1 MPRAHIGIRSESCSR
16 RRVDRAADANDTIV
30 DDGETIRVPLRAEDV
45 DVRKDTRVVEE
56 IEISK
61 RPVTET
67 KRVSETVRREEI
79 DVDETNR

>member
-1 MPRAHIGIRSESCSR
+1 L
-16 RRVDRAADANDTIV
+16 

-56 IEISK
+56 VVISK

-67 KRVSETVRREEI
+67 KRVSDTVRREEV